1 MDTEWDKRLNERRA
15 EKEKQKMKGERERKR
30 NRERE
35 REIERQRQRKRN
47 RERTDRE
54 KGKERKRKR
63 RKVYCYSG
71 ITVLAC
77 TTNVHW
83 AVYGATRY
91 PLSPSALG
99 CPWRPVLSQHPL
111 PPLVTQSLQIHN
123 L

>member
-1 MDTEWDKRLNERRA
+1 MQIDLGSQKNRKVEIENEKRKKKIKNRGEKIK
-15 EKEKQKMKGERERKR
+15 KEKKEKR
-30 NRERE
+30 
-35 REIERQRQRKRN
+35 
-47 RERTDRE
+47 
-54 KGKERKRKR
+54 G
-63 RKVYCYSG
+63 VYCYSG

-83 AVYGATRY
+83 AVQGATRY

-111 PPLVTQSLQIHN
+111 PPLVIQSLQIHN